1 MERGEGNKGTIKR
14 VMIQGVA
21 HALFPEYAPRALAS
35 SWSRGTAAVRGEQAG
50 REGAGERTRKSLRLW
65 EVTYGTVKLNMH
77 VNAGG

>member
-1 MERGEGNKGTIKR
+1 MCGVVER
-14 VMIQGVA
+14 
-21 HALFPEYAPRALAS
+21 
-35 SWSRGTAAVRGEQAG
+35 VRGEQAG